1 MTADEIA
8 AAVKAGHADVVDLWE
23 AVQQFAAQRSSKWL
37 KLGRGGVTFDDLQQ
51 EAFIAMLQALEDWDP
66 DAGAFLTWYG
76 IWIKNAFTVACSLRS
91 AKGQRSPLEMAVSL
105 DAPVSENPD
114 GETLVDFLPDTSP
127 SVEELVEAADQRQ
140 RRHDALMCALDT
152 LSDRQ
157 RAAVVGYYFFHQK
170 TKRTLRQLGLN
181 RLREKH
187 RDELKNI

>member
-8 AAVKAGHADVVDLWE
+8 AAVKAGHADIVDLWE

-51 EAFIAMLQALEDWDP
+51 EAFIAMLQALESWDP

-76 IWIKNAFTVACSLRS
+76 IWIKKAFTVACSLRS

-114 GETLVDFLPDTSP
+114 GETLVDFLPD
-127 SVEELVEAADQRQ
+127 QRQ
-140 RRHDALMCALDT
+140 RCHVALIRALDT
-152 LSDRQ
+152 LSERQ
-157 RAAVVGYYFFHQK
+157 RAAVVEYYIFRQK
-170 TKRTLRQLGLN
+170 TKRTLRHLGLN

-187 RDELKNI
+187 GEELREYLR